1 MELIKITLDS
11 LHASRTG
18 TQEQKDDEVQI
29 LDLFSYQ
36 ILNIH
41 LYNAN
46 LHRLQQ
52 A

>member
-11 LHASRTG
+11 VHASSME
-18 TQEQKDDEVQI
+18 TQDQKDKEVQI

-41 LYNAN
+41 LYDA
-46 LHRLQQ
+46 
-52 A
+52 